1 MLIVLHG
8 MFSLKNKKQKRAV
21 FALAVL
27 LFSSG
32 IFLLT
37 TSGVH
42 AAEDYGYFGNAF
54 MAVFKS
60 LLYGI
65 FVMVGWFASMAIT
78 LFEWAI
84 LPENVSGN
92 SGLLNRNSIYSMWKM
107 IRDFF
112 NLFFILTL
120 LYTAFTIVFQVAKNY
135 KQTLLSIILAAMFVN
150 FSFPITRVI
159 IDMTNVPMYYFV
171 NQLGSN
177 GSSQKD
183 YLGTVLSA
191 TKLQDILVP
200 GSKGGISNVNFS
212 NIGVSQLLMA
222 IVFLFIFSVTLLV
235 LAVMFVVRLAALII
249 LLIFSS
255 VGFAAS
261 VIPGLE
267 KYGSM
272 WWEKLAQYALFGP
285 AAMLMLVIATQ
296 FFAEISQDNT
306 NAQFVQAGLANS
318 TPETAG
324 FISSMAMFTVPIVM
338 LWAAI
343 GLAVSSSL
351 VGAGAVVGLGYAAI
365 KGAGKLVTRS
375 PASYIGRKIDSR
387 ILAPRGLSPTAW
399 KMAFTQR
406 SEEQKHKDEQ
416 PIKQAAGKQQD
427 QLNQVISRFTSPI
440 KSYKAG
446 RGIDHT
452 DHEFAEMQK
461 QASEYK
467 KEISDTSTQS
477 DYVMNE
483 LKSAIAT
490 KNKAKADAA
499 MQILAKGNDLNDLI
513 ISMGKDYGA
522 EVVDGNVQV
531 STQSALN
538 VVEGILKAS
547 GETNPEMIAKKAMII
562 SDASTD
568 SGNFAF
574 GGLTQFN
581 ADKHRFE
588 MQTSEGHAN
597 WAGGKVKNLE
607 TQKRQTT
614 MHPDSLFKRYVD
626 SDGKGHFGDINGDT
640 AKAIISTFTNGDVAE
655 VRRSRDDMKQ
665 AIYDA
670 YQNLGKESHK
680 GFTEMYN
687 NNQIFK
693 AYVNDVVKLKEPKK
707 EEKSTET
714 PEEKQEK
721 ARIAELNRL
730 KEKRREK
737 TQ

>member
-8 MFSLKNKKQKRAV
+8 MLSLKNKKQKRAV

-37 TSGVH
+37 SSGVH

-365 KGAGKLVTRS
+365 KGAGKFVAYKNPVTRGFGLGAKERFQGTKVGRWLKS
-375 PASYIGRKIDSR
+375 PSSTEAAIKGWTKKTSLNPVPGWRDSGKGRAGARTELQKLKDKQINEQIAKDKENKLSRTDALNRMKSQDEVMRVSAATSLASMDNGIQSMDDLAAVLKAIDKPVTDPTTGVTTQAYQERAVEIISKADKKIIEDTPATATAPAQTGLQNLQSVIGSLGSNQKAISDLISKLDDSAFSGSGADFGAVHAALEAVKPGMGAALEAKAKKEGKTDALLDHQFNTRTNPALTRADFAIEMLKKLEAADIAKQEMFRNPAS
-387 ILAPRGLSPTAW
+387 ANRGYATAY
-399 KMAFTQR
+399 MT
-406 SEEQKHKDEQ
+406 S
-416 PIKQAAGKQQD
+416 IAAGGA
-427 QLNQVISRFTSPI
+427 NENISRW
-440 KSYKAG
+440 
-446 RGIDHT
+446 
-452 DHEFAEMQK
+452 QK
-461 QASEYK
+461 
-467 KEISDTSTQS
+467 IR
-477 DYVMNE
+477 
-483 LKSAIAT
+483 
-490 KNKAKADAA
+490 AD
-499 MQILAKGNDLNDLI
+499 L
-513 ISMGKDYGA
+513 
-522 EVVDGNVQV
+522 
-531 STQSALN
+531 
-538 VVEGILKAS
+538 
-547 GETNPEMIAKKAMII
+547 P
-562 SDASTD
+562 
-568 SGNFAF
+568 
-574 GGLTQFN
+574 
-581 ADKHRFE
+581 
-588 MQTSEGHAN
+588 
-597 WAGGKVKNLE
+597 
-607 TQKRQTT
+607 
-614 MHPDSLFKRYVD
+614 
-626 SDGKGHFGDINGDT
+626 
-640 AKAIISTFTNGDVAE
+640 
-655 VRRSRDDMKQ
+655 
-665 AIYDA
+665 
-670 YQNLGKESHK
+670 
-680 GFTEMYN
+680 
-687 NNQIFK
+687 
-693 AYVNDVVKLKEPKK
+693 
-707 EEKSTET
+707 
-714 PEEKQEK
+714 
-721 ARIAELNRL
+721 
-730 KEKRREK
+730 
-737 TQ
+737 